1 MFFTLFKLCKWYL
14 SDRTNSV
21 NPSKKSISIIKKSV
35 NWFALFWLHCFNWF
49 ASFNQLTDFF
59 MIVTLTLNLWRSN
72 WFCPKH
78 LFGLG
83 TIVKLIKDLYF
94 SAVGRPMKVFIYWK
108 PDKFATNKWTKKPM
122 NTSMQNLRNS
132 QILDFFL
139 NHKQFHQIQI
149 QALDHQNFQIGLLNF

>member
-21 NPSKKSISIIKKSV
+21 NPSKKSIPIIKKSV

-72 WFCPKH
+72 WFCPKY

-94 SAVGRPMKVFIYWK
+94 SAVGRSMKVFIYWK

-122 NTSMQNLRNS
+122 NTSMQNLRNF
-132 QILDFFL
+132 QILDFFW
-139 NHKQFHQIQI
+139 II
-149 QALDHQNFQIGLLNF
+149 SNFTKFKFKLLTIKIFK